1 MKPLSVPERL
11 TKNRF
16 NLDEEES
23 HIEVNQEIAKATG
36 TGKALVACCPAHVY
50 SEEPDGTISVE
61 YAACLECGTCLAIA
75 APGALQLALPPRRV
89 RRPVPRGLVPFPPNK
104 PDREYYSRSGLCVA
118 CPAVRLIRAPGGQA
132 YPGSCGQLTCPAH
145 SR

>member
-16 NLDEEES
+16 NLDEQES

-50 SEEPDGTISVE
+50 AEESDGTISV
-61 YAACLECGTCLAIA
+61 
-75 APGALQLALPPRRV
+75 
-89 RRPVPRGLVPFPPNK
+89 
-104 PDREYYSRSGLCVA
+104 
-118 CPAVRLIRAPGGQA
+118 
-132 YPGSCGQLTCPAH
+132 
-145 SR
+145 